1 MKKMSENQTRIEVD
15 AENGITLVPGDD
27 ELGDKIR
34 QMSEEQIQ
42 QTMSE
47 MLVALRRSQFRVIK
61 GGAGDE

>member
-1 MKKMSENQTRIEVD
+1 MSENPTRIEVD

-34 QMSEEQIQ
+34 QMSEEQVQ

-61 GGAGDE
+61 GGACDE

>member
-1 MKKMSENQTRIEVD
+1 MMNTEYLTRIEVD

-34 QMSEEQIQ
+34 QMSEEQMQ
-42 QTMSE
+42 QTVSE

-61 GGAGDE
+61 GGASDE